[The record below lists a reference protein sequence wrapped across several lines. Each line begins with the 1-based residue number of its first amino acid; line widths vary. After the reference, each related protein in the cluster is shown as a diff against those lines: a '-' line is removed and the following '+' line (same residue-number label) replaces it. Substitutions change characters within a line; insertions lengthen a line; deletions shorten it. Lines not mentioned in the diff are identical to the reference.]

1 MSTHSF
7 QVVITNQ
14 LRPDQDKNLI
24 TQKLATLFKID
35 EPKAAQLLLKPRTVI
50 KDNLDEAA
58 ANKYLAAIS
67 QTGAHCEIINKKD
80 AVDLPQIVEPPKI
93 DPVAPQPRTTSSPA
107 RNALQDAPLELVAR
121 EAKIKQETQEK
132 LSSLEHASVETLCPQ
147 CGTIRGSAD
156 AACLH
161 CGYDPLMPTQHPD
174 RKKILIV
181 AGTIIVITAIALF
194 VSLPYINQYL
204 AQKKLSDDLNLAFDI
219 RNQVSAF
226 IQDTGFFPNQNMD
239 ANLPAQ
245 ISNDSIASIMVG
257 NDAVIT
263 VTLNADTAD
272 HIPGQT
278 IIFTPKLFQGKIIW
292 NCMQGTLNNEFR
304 PEICRK

>member
-1 MSTHSF
+1 MSTNSF

-58 ANKYLAAIS
+58 ANKYLIAIR
-67 QTGAHCEIINKKD
+67 QTGAHCEVINKKE
-80 AVDLPQIVEPPKI
+80 AVDLPQIVEPQRI
-93 DPVAPQPRTTSSPA
+93 DPVTPQPRTSSPA
-107 RNALQDAPLELVAR
+107 ATNTRQEAPLSLVAR

-132 LSSLEHASVETLCPQ
+132 LSTLEHAGVETLCPQ

-156 AACLH
+156 AVCLH
-161 CGYDPLMPTQHPD
+161 CGYDPLMLTQHPG

-181 AGTIIVITAIALF
+181 AGTIIVIMAIALF

-204 AQKKLSDDLNLAFDI
+204 AQKKLGDDLNLAFDI

-226 IQDTGFFPNQNMD
+226 IEDTGFFANQNMD
-239 ANLPAQ
+239 ANLPAH
-245 ISNDSIASIMVG
+245 ISNDSIESIVVG

-263 VTLNADTAD
+263 ITLNADTAD

-292 NCMQGTLNNEFR
+292 NCMQGTLANEFR
-304 PEICRK
+304 PEICKK